1 MKMDKNLN
9 ENDQQMVS
17 LNRPND
23 GISSPRYEEV
33 EEQQGIT
40 LAQIW
45 HMIVKHWVALVI
57 LVFVGLIG
65 GVLYSKVIKSPKYQA
80 SVQLMVVSHESASSS
95 TTENINAAI
104 TKTKIAYGYITTDE
118 VATAVAKKLNEK
130 EGNNFYIKDG
140 NGKYT
145 STLDLTS
152 VKKLYSVSIPTVTTN
167 STSVF
172 LSITST
178 CKTEALAID
187 VVNYVASSTIELS
200 NQEGSQIY
208 DYLKDSLVTLG
219 SANYATDS
227 STSTLVIGLIGVLI
241 GAVVGAAYA
250 IIRELTNTHV
260 SSKAD
265 LETVT
270 GYKVIGMIPK
280 YENKVNADE
289 PTTTGEGEKKNA

>member
-1 MKMDKNLN
+1 MDKNLN
-9 ENDQQMVS
+9 ENDQQMFS

-23 GISSPRYEEV
+23 GISSPRQEEA

-57 LVFVGLIG
+57 FVFVGLIG

-104 TKTKIAYGYITTDE
+104 TKTRIAYGYITTDE

-130 EGNNFYIKDG
+130 EGNNFYIKDD

-145 STLDLTS
+145 DTLDITS

-167 STSVF
+167 NTSVF

-187 VVNYVASSTIELS
+187 VANYVASSTIELS

-265 LETVT
+265 LETVA

-280 YENKVNADE
+280 YENKVNTEE

>member
-23 GISSPRYEEV
+23 GISSPRYEEA

-45 HMIVKHWVALVI
+45 HMIVKHWVVLVI

-130 EGNNFYIKDG
+130 EGNNFYIKDD

-172 LSITST
+172 LNITST

-280 YENKVNADE
+280 YENKVNAEE